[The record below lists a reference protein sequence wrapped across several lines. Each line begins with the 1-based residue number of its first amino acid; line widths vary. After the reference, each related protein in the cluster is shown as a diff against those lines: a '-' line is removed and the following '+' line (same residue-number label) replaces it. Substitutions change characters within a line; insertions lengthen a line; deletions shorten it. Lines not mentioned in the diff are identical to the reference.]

1 MEDDI
6 NGRQPQWKMTT
17 LACLTS
23 QFCSE
28 LGPAQPQLV
37 SFIITRI
44 PSHSRFSRKAQLKFQ
59 LQSSSLGTEL
69 GSAISD
75 DVCVLVIMTH
85 CYFHL
90 LTDL

>member
-1 MEDDI
+1 MTSMEDNLNGRQTIWRTTSMEDDI

-37 SFIITRI
+37 QYIFGVKKRI
-44 PSHSRFSRKAQLKFQ
+44 NLHWLNFN
-59 LQSSSLGTEL
+59 SL
-69 GSAISD
+69 
-75 DVCVLVIMTH
+75 
-85 CYFHL
+85 
-90 LTDL
+90 